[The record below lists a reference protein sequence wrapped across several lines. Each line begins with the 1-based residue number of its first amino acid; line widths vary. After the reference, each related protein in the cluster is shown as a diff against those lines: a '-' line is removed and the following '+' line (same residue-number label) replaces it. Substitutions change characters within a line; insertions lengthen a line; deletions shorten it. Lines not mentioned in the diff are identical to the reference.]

1 MPKDFKIG
9 MLVGLV
15 VVMSAGLWLSTR
27 PSLSARITI
36 PGHENSEAEQ
46 EEVIEQLSFEPN
58 IPDSRSVET
67 EIASDKKTAEDV
79 EEPRYHTVQNG
90 DTLSGISYQYY
101 GSEHKWQ
108 KILDANR
115 NVIQNVNNLR
125 LGVRLI
131 IPE

>member
-1 MPKDFKIG
+1 

-15 VVMSAGLWLSTR
+15 GVICAGLWLSTR
-27 PSLSARITI
+27 SSLSARATI
-36 PGHENSEAEQ
+36 PDTENSEAER
-46 EEVIEQLSFEPN
+46 EEVIEQFSFEPN

-67 EIASDKKTAEDV
+67 EIAGDKKTAKDV

-115 NVIQNVNNLR
+115 DVIQNVNRLR

>member
-1 MPKDFKIG
+1 

-15 VVMSAGLWLSTR
+15 GIICTGLWLSTR
-27 PSLSARITI
+27 PSLSARATI
-36 PGHENSEAEQ
+36 PGPENSEAER
-46 EEVIEQLSFEPN
+46 EEGIEQSSFEPN

-67 EIASDKKTAEDV
+67 EIASDKNTAKDV
-79 EEPRYHTVQNG
+79 KEPRYHTVQNG

-115 NVIQNVNNLR
+115 DVIQNVNNLR

>member
-9 MLVGLV
+9 MYLGLAAV
-15 VVMSAGLWLSTR
+15 ICAGLWLSTR
-27 PSLSARITI
+27 SSLSARAKMSG
-36 PGHENSEAEQ
+36 PENSEAEQ

-67 EIASDKKTAEDV
+67 EIESNKKTAEDV

>member
-9 MLVGLV
+9 MLMGLA
-15 VVMSAGLWLSTR
+15 VVMSVGLWLSTR
-27 PSLSARITI
+27 PSLSARATM
-36 PGHENSEAEQ
+36 PGLKNSDAKQ
-46 EEVIEQLSFEPN
+46 EELFEQLSFEPN

-67 EIASDKKTAEDV
+67 EIEIDKKTVKDI

-115 NVIQNVNNLR
+115 DVIQNVNNLR

>member
-1 MPKDFKIG
+1 

-27 PSLSARITI
+27 PSLSARATM
-36 PGHENSEAEQ
+36 PGPENSDAEQ
-46 EEVIEQLSFEPN
+46 EEVIDQLSFEPS

-67 EIASDKKTAEDV
+67 EIASDKKTATDV
-79 EEPRYHTVQNG
+79 KKPRYHTVQNG
-90 DTLSGISYQYY
+90 DTLSGISYRYY

-115 NVIQNVNNLR
+115 DVIQNVNRLR

>member
-1 MPKDFKIG
+1 
-9 MLVGLV
+9 MLVGLA

-27 PSLSARITI
+27 SSLSARATI
-36 PGHENSEAEQ
+36 LGPENSESER
-46 EEVIEQLSFEPN
+46 EEGIEQSSFEPN

-67 EIASDKKTAEDV
+67 EIAGNKNTAKDV
-79 EEPRYHTVQNG
+79 KEPRYHTVQNG

-115 NVIQNVNNLR
+115 DVIQNVNNLR

>member
-1 MPKDFKIG
+1 

-15 VVMSAGLWLSTR
+15 VVICTGLWLSTR
-27 PSLSARITI
+27 PSLSARATI
-36 PGHENSEAEQ
+36 PGPENSEAEQ
-46 EEVIEQLSFEPN
+46 EEVIKQPVFDLSR
-58 IPDSRSVET
+58 PDSRPAET
-67 EIASDKKTAEDV
+67 DTESERKETKDV

>member
-9 MLVGLV
+9 MLMGLAV
-15 VVMSAGLWLSTR
+15 VIFAGLWLSTR
-27 PSLSARITI
+27 PSLSARATI
-36 PGHENSEAEQ
+36 PGTENSDAEQ
-46 EEVIEQLSFEPN
+46 EEFFEQLSFEPN
-58 IPDSRSVET
+58 IPESKAVEA
-67 EIASDKKTAEDV
+67 EIASDKNTAKDV

-90 DTLSGISYQYY
+90 DTLSGISYRYY

-115 NVIQNVNNLR
+115 DVIQNVNNLR

>member
-9 MLVGLV
+9 MLVGLA

-27 PSLSARITI
+27 PSLSARATM
-36 PGHENSEAEQ
+36 PGPENSDAEQ
-46 EEVIEQLSFEPN
+46 EEVIDQLSFEPS

-67 EIASDKKTAEDV
+67 EIASDKETAKDIEG
-79 EEPRYHTVQNG
+79 PKYHTVQNG

-115 NVIQNVNNLR
+115 NVIQNVKNLR

>member
-1 MPKDFKIG
+1 M
-9 MLVGLV
+9 GLV
-15 VVMSAGLWLSTR
+15 VVMGAGLWLSTR
-27 PSLSARITI
+27 PNLSARATI
-36 PGHENSEAEQ
+36 PGLSNSEAKR
-46 EEVIEQLSFEPN
+46 EEGIGQSSFEPN

-67 EIASDKKTAEDV
+67 EIASDRKTAKDV
-79 EEPRYHTVQNG
+79 KEPRYHTVQNG

-101 GSEHKWQ
+101 GAEHKWQ

-115 NVIQNVNNLR
+115 DVIQNVNHLR

>member
-9 MLVGLV
+9 MLMGLAV
-15 VVMSAGLWLSTR
+15 VIFAGLWLSTR
-27 PSLSARITI
+27 PSLSARATM
-36 PGHENSEAEQ
+36 PGPENSEAEQ
-46 EEVIEQLSFEPN
+46 EDVIEQLSFESN

-67 EIASDKKTAEDV
+67 EIASDKK
-79 EEPRYHTVQNG
+79 EEPKYHTVQNG
-90 DTLSGISYQYY
+90 DTLSAISYQYY

>member
-9 MLVGLV
+9 MLVGLA

-27 PSLSARITI
+27 PGLSARTTM
-36 PGHENSEAEQ
+36 PGPESSEAER
-46 EEVIEQLSFEPN
+46 EEVIEQVGFEPN
-58 IPDSRSVET
+58 IPDGRSVET
-67 EIASDKKTAEDV
+67 EIASDKK
-79 EEPRYHTVQNG
+79 EEPKYHTVQNG

-115 NVIQNVNNLR
+115 DVIQNVNRLR

>member
-1 MPKDFKIG
+1 MSKDFKIG
-9 MLVGLV
+9 MLVGLA

-27 PSLSARITI
+27 SSLSARATI
-36 PGHENSEAEQ
+36 PGPENSEAEQ
-46 EEVIEQLSFEPN
+46 EEVVGQLSFEPN

-67 EIASDKKTAEDV
+67 EIASDRKTVKDV

-101 GSEHKWQ
+101 GAEHKWQ

-115 NVIQNVNNLR
+115 DVIQNVNRLR

>member
-9 MLVGLV
+9 MLVGLA

-27 PSLSARITI
+27 PSLSARAKM
-36 PGHENSEAEQ
+36 PASEKSEAEW
-46 EEVIEQLSFEPN
+46 EEGIGQLSFEPN
-58 IPDSRSVET
+58 IPDSRPVET
-67 EIASDKKTAEDV
+67 EITSDRKTAKDV
-79 EEPRYHTVQNG
+79 KEPRYHTVQNG

-115 NVIQNVNNLR
+115 DVIQNVNNLR

>member
-1 MPKDFKIG
+1 MTKDFKIG

-15 VVMSAGLWLSTR
+15 VVMGAGLWLSTR
-27 PSLSARITI
+27 PNLSARTTI
-36 PGHENSEAEQ
+36 PGPENSEAER
-46 EEVIEQLSFEPN
+46 EEGIEQSSFEPN
-58 IPDSRSVET
+58 IPESRSVET
-67 EIASDKKTAEDV
+67 EIASDKNTAKDV
-79 EEPRYHTVQNG
+79 KEPRYHTVQNG

-115 NVIQNVNNLR
+115 DVIQNVNNLR

>member
-1 MPKDFKIG
+1 MSKDFKIG

-15 VVMSAGLWLSTR
+15 IVMSTGLWLSTR
-27 PSLSARITI
+27 PNLSARATI
-36 PGHENSEAEQ
+36 PGPGNSEAER
-46 EEVIEQLSFEPN
+46 EEVIKQPSFEPN
-58 IPDSRSVET
+58 IPDGRSVET
-67 EIASDKKTAEDV
+67 DIASDKKTAKDV
-79 EEPRYHTVQNG
+79 KEPRYHTVQNG
-90 DTLSGISYQYY
+90 DTLSGISYRYY

-115 NVIQNVNNLR
+115 DVIQNVNNLR

>member
-1 MPKDFKIG
+1 MY
-9 MLVGLV
+9 LGLAAV
-15 VVMSAGLWLSTR
+15 ICAGLWLSTR
-27 PSLSARITI
+27 SSLSARARSG
-36 PGHENSEAEQ
+36 PENSEAEQ
-46 EEVIEQLSFEPN
+46 KEVIEQQSFESN
-58 IPDSRSVET
+58 IPDNRSIET
-67 EIASDKKTAEDV
+67 EIASDKKTATDV

-90 DTLSGISYQYY
+90 DTLSGISYRYY

-115 NVIQNVNNLR
+115 DVIQNVNNLR

>member
-9 MLVGLV
+9 MLAGLV
-15 VVMSAGLWLSTR
+15 VVISAGLWLSTR
-27 PSLSARITI
+27 PSLSARATM
-36 PGHENSEAEQ
+36 PGPENSEAEQ

-58 IPDSRSVET
+58 IPDSRSAET
-67 EIASDKKTAEDV
+67 DIASDKKTAKDV

-115 NVIQNVNNLR
+115 DVIQNVNNLR

>member
-1 MPKDFKIG
+1 MPRDFKIG
-9 MLVGLV
+9 MLVGLA

-27 PSLSARITI
+27 PSLSARATM
-36 PGHENSEAEQ
+36 PGPENSEAEQ
-46 EEVIEQLSFEPN
+46 EEVIEQPIFEPN
-58 IPDSRSVET
+58 IPDSRSAET
-67 EIASDKKTAEDV
+67 EIASERTTAKDAK
-79 EEPRYHTVQNG
+79 EPRYHTVQSG

-115 NVIQNVNNLR
+115 NVIIDVKNLR
-125 LGVRLI
+125 PGMRLI

>member
-1 MPKDFKIG
+1 M
-9 MLVGLV
+9 GLAV
-15 VVMSAGLWLSTR
+15 VLSAGLWLSTR
-27 PSLSARITI
+27 PSLSARAKG
-36 PGHENSEAEQ
+36 PENNEAEQ
-46 EEVIEQLSFEPN
+46 EEVIGQLSFEAN
-58 IPDSRSVET
+58 IPDIRPVET
-67 EIASDKKTAEDV
+67 EIASDKKTAKNIQ
-79 EEPRYHTVQNG
+79 EPRYHTVQNG

-115 NVIQNVNNLR
+115 DVIQNVNNLR

>member
-9 MLVGLV
+9 MFLGLV
-15 VVMSAGLWLSTR
+15 LVIGALLWLSTR
-27 PSLSARITI
+27 PSLSARAGITV
-36 PGHENSEAEQ
+36 PGNSEAEQ
-46 EEVIEQLSFEPN
+46 EEVIEQLSFESN
-58 IPDSRSVET
+58 IPDSRSIET
-67 EIASDKKTAEDV
+67 EIAGNRKTATDV

-115 NVIQNVNNLR
+115 DVIQNVNRLR

>member
-9 MLVGLV
+9 MYLGLAV
-15 VVMSAGLWLSTR
+15 VICVGLWLSTR
-27 PSLSARITI
+27 PSLNARARISGPENAGDKQEIIEPPVLRLNSPDNHRTI
-36 PGHENSEAEQ
+36 TNLESE
-46 EEVIEQLSFEPN
+46 EEKAKE
-58 IPDSRSVET
+58 
-67 EIASDKKTAEDV
+67 AKT
-79 EEPRYHTVQNG
+79 PRYHTVQNG

-101 GSEHKWQ
+101 GSENKWQ

-115 NVIQNVNNLR
+115 DVIQNVNNLR

>member
-1 MPKDFKIG
+1 

-15 VVMSAGLWLSTR
+15 VVFFTGLWLSTR
-27 PSLSARITI
+27 PSLSARATMTD
-36 PGHENSEAEQ
+36 PENSEAER
-46 EEVIEQLSFEPN
+46 EEGIEQLSFEPN

-67 EIASDKKTAEDV
+67 EIASDRKTVKDV
-79 EEPRYHTVQNG
+79 KEPRYHTVQNG

-115 NVIQNVNNLR
+115 NVIQDVKNLR